1 MTKKFKI
8 GLVGYGTIGK
18 VHEKVVRSQDNNFEL
33 VAISDTKQSKTPKG
47 IRWYNNYKDLLS
59 KERVD
64 AISIATPPSSHYQI
78 ASDCI
83 SANKHVLVEKPPTI
97 DSKKCRHLEKLAK
110 KKGVTFFTAFHMR
123 YNPAVLQAIK
133 KLASANVEKIEI
145 TFREYVFNFHDP
157 SRWIFNPAISGGGVL
172 MDSGINA
179 LSVVKSVL
187 QDNFNYR
194 IKKVCLVK
202 TKEMKVETE
211 AQVEFVFGE
220 RSIGSLKMDWLYKPK
235 DIRKLIFYT
244 RNKKYTVNINKGSLS
259 ENGHALFKIDLRYD
273 TMFLEYLGVYEHFQ
287 KTIQQRIS
295 FASIEELQFVESAY
309 KKAGLNY

>member
-1 MTKKFKI
+1 
-8 GLVGYGTIGK
+8 
-18 VHEKVVRSQDNNFEL
+18 
-33 VAISDTKQSKTPKG
+33 
-47 IRWYNNYKDLLS
+47 
-59 KERVD
+59 
-64 AISIATPPSSHYQI
+64 
-78 ASDCI
+78 
-83 SANKHVLVEKPPTI
+83 
-97 DSKKCRHLEKLAK
+97 
-110 KKGVTFFTAFHMR
+110 MR